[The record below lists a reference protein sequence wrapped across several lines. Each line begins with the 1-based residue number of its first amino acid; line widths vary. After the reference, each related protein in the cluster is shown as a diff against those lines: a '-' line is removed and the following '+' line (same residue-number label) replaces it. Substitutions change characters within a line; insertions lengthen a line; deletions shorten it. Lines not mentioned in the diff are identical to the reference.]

1 MSLNWL
7 IIIELLYYSITLVG
21 LWKSGNKLFSSN
33 ILWIAKARQRHKRRK
48 LWNHLK
54 DRQVAVS
61 DNKQLLTLSFILCF
75 ASLHHQFCLKSRN
88 LKFMEYF
95 FGLHIFWYMF
105 FWAFLLSSFFL
116 GKTAKKQLLLVPLP
130 SLLLGSHIPC
140 STVHIFSNLKSQ
152 HFQFLVLGIGN

>member
-1 MSLNWL
+1 MS
-7 IIIELLYYSITLVG
+7 
-21 LWKSGNKLFSSN
+21 
-33 ILWIAKARQRHKRRK
+33 KARQRHKRRK

-75 ASLHHQFCLKSRN
+75 ASLHHQFCLRSRN
-88 LKFMEYF
+88 LKFTVYF
-95 FGLHIFWYMF
+95 FELHIFSDM
-105 FWAFLLSSFFL
+105 FLLLRSFFL
-116 GKTAKKQLLLVPLP
+116 GKTAKTQLLLVPLP
-130 SLLLGSHIPC
+130 SVPVGSHIPC